1 MYLQRTLGG
10 QNEADLARNEQTR
23 IDDFHLPK
31 GYTIRHEGHG
41 QRGKTSGKKRVKVE
55 PDSEESEGRDSE
67 DSGESMG
74 TDEDSKSGKE
84 SESDS
89 EEEEVP
95 VKKSKKKQR

>member
-55 PDSEESEGRDSE
+55 PDS
-67 DSGESMG
+67 GESMG

-89 EEEEVP
+89 EEEVP